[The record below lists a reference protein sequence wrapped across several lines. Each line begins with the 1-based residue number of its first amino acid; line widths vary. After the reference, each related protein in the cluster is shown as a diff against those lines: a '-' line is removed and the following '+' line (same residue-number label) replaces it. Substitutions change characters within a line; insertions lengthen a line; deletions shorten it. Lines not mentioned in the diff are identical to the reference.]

1 LTGNCLSVKSATLN
15 TKEQHL
21 QCAGHSAVVD
31 LEIDMESQSLT
42 FSINGQPKVRGAVRI
57 TDKVRPYAL
66 CWNKGDEI
74 AISRSPAAME
84 ITSQNSAAAGSHGG
98 TSAAAGTG
106 TGVSAASKP
115 AAVASTGHNPPAA
128 ATRGKA
134 VDPPAAPGG
143 GSFKYDCFLTH
154 DWGTDEAG
162 RDNHQRVSRI
172 NKALQQAGLT
182 TWFDE
187 ERLVGDIVQQMC
199 DGIDQST
206 CVVVFITTNYITKV
220 AGKGPKGATDNCKR
234 EFGYSWRRKGV
245 EFMHACVMERQCADP
260 SSWQGGVGMNLGGKL
275 YTPLW
280 EDEPSKM
287 AEAVADIVESIR
299 GMKRQVQ
306 PSRSL
311 GQPHPMVKGQSRLD
325 NNGSE
330 AESGLQRSLT
340 LIKKE
345 LGLRDNLPMTQ
356 AVQQASQMCGL
367 ATRGLDESLPEMVDR
382 ILGVL
387 GIDD

>member
-1 LTGNCLSVKSATLN
+1 
-15 TKEQHL
+15 
-21 QCAGHSAVVD
+21 
-31 LEIDMESQSLT
+31 M
-42 FSINGQPKVRGAVRI
+42 RI

-98 TSAAAGTG
+98 TSAAAGSHGGTSAAAGTG

-115 AAVASTGHNPPAA
+115 AAVASSRQGHNPPAA

-199 DGIDQST
+199 
-206 CVVVFITTNYITKV
+206 
-220 AGKGPKGATDNCKR
+220 A
-234 EFGYSWRRKGV
+234 
-245 EFMHACVMERQCADP
+245 
-260 SSWQGGVGMNLGGKL
+260 
-275 YTPLW
+275 
-280 EDEPSKM
+280 
-287 AEAVADIVESIR
+287 
-299 GMKRQVQ
+299 
-306 PSRSL
+306 
-311 GQPHPMVKGQSRLD
+311 
-325 NNGSE
+325 
-330 AESGLQRSLT
+330 
-340 LIKKE
+340 
-345 LGLRDNLPMTQ
+345 
-356 AVQQASQMCGL
+356 
-367 ATRGLDESLPEMVDR
+367 
-382 ILGVL
+382 GVL
-387 GIDD
+387 RCSSPRPVASS